1 MEEIWVVRDGER
13 IGPFAE
19 DEILRGYESGA
30 LRGSDVLW
38 AEGLREGA
46 TVEETFDQM
55 RKTILTS
62 SQELALA
69 SIRPPANP
77 ADSPY
82 APPGARVA
90 DVTER
95 LSAPTAYAG
104 FWARFAAAMLDGLAV
119 ALIGGLAGFVLG
131 FAGGLVGFGEGWV
144 SFLGGITGLAIG
156 WIYFALTE
164 SGPRRATPGKRALRL
179 QVVTADGEE
188 RISFLRATGRW
199 AGRYLSLLPLFL
211 GYLMQPFTARR
222 QALHDLVA
230 GTVVVQIGSS
240 RRWVIA
246 IVLVLTFGLVALG
259 VVLGAVVRVVEL
271 MSRSGS

>member
-1 MEEIWVVRDGER
+1 MDEIWVVRDGER

-19 DEILRGYESGA
+19 DEILRAYESGA
-30 LRGSDVLW
+30 LRGADVLW

-46 TVEETFDQM
+46 TVAETFAQM

-69 SIRPPANP
+69 SIRPPDNP

-90 DVTER
+90 DVADR
-95 LSAPTAYAG
+95 LAAPTVYAG
-104 FWARFAAAMLDGLAV
+104 FWARFAAAVLDGVAV
-119 ALIGGLAGFVLG
+119 GVIGGTAGFALG
-131 FAGGLVGFGEGWV
+131 FAGGLAGFGAAGV
-144 SFLGGITGLAIG
+144 AFVGGVAGLALG
-156 WIYFALTE
+156 WLYFALTE

-179 QVVTADGEE
+179 QVVTARGEE

-199 AGRYLSLLPLFL
+199 AGQYLSLLPLCL

-222 QALHDLVA
+222 QALHDLLA
-230 GTVVVQIGSS
+230 GTVVVQIGAT
-240 RRWVIA
+240 RRGIIA
-246 IVLVLTFGLVALG
+246 LALVLTVGALLLGAALG
-259 VVLGAVVRVVEL
+259 TVMR
-271 MSRSGS
+271 